1 MRMLAPLL
9 CGFGIYTWKG
19 ITLSLTLA
27 PEFVWMRPRLRES
40 ALSLGTLRNTPS
52 FSLLLYIYVGQ
63 KTFFLFSQFINIKM
77 WHFRERRAAKGT
89 TKE

>member
-27 PEFVWMRPRLRES
+27 PKFVWMRPRLRERVHCRW
-40 ALSLGTLRNTPS
+40 ARCVIRPVLVRHGT
-52 FSLLLYIYVGQ
+52 
-63 KTFFLFSQFINIKM
+63 KDFLFFSQFIKIKM
-77 WHFRERRAAKGT
+77 WRVRERRAAKGT